1 MAKLKDIFL
10 QNGYPDG
17 FFQKQVKRFLDN
29 KYNNV
34 SESIDESEKLVEKM
48 YLLMI
53 PYVGKPS
60 LILSKR

>member
-17 FFQKQVKRFLDN
+17 FFQKTIKSFLDN

-48 YLLMI
+48 YFHL
-53 PYVGKPS
+53 
-60 LILSKR
+60 